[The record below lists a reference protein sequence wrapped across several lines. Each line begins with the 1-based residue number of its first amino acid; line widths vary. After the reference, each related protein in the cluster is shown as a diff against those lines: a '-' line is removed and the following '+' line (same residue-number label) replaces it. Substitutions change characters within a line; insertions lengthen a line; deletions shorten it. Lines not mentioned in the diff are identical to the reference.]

1 MGWFAEI
8 FDVTLLATI
17 GLIFFVTMVGAYLRT
32 RQVDRCLR
40 SFDGFHV
47 TLERSDGSLI
57 WGVMDLASSGFE
69 LHYRNSVQDTNHIES
84 SYVFY
89 GSEYGDIQ
97 TIYRYADKLTPD
109 EQKRRSADI
118 ERSFHPNIVR
128 RAARTIRHFIA
139 TANESLGEVVGVV
152 AGRLQKPAGRYI
164 DEAGAAQLTT
174 LGESVIGSVGHLH
187 DPLLERYIGQKVVV
201 EIAEGGEVHEHVG
214 IFKDYS
220 AEFIE
225 LLDVQA
231 PHKERLSLA
240 IAVQQGRSD
249 IEVIR
254 KPSLITVANHGMQPL
269 VLDAL
274 RTYEQEELLNVVVDV
289 GERVELH
296 IEPCFEQADL
306 LLRVVR
312 ELDMIVPRTRCL
324 VRHRAEHQKAET
336 LPDIVFDI
344 GVVLT
349 GTSLHR
355 VRKNRLRRQLEENP
369 NAALAAANFG
379 ALLLQDQ
386 KFGEAEQWLCRA
398 LELRYSLPDNG
409 RRTQMLLRELRRR
422 QSKSSH
428 TYGLQ
433 PSHRP
438 LVEETA
444 LSMNGASNGV
454 IDE

>member
-1 MGWFAEI
+1 MAWFAEI

-17 GLIFFVTMVGAYLRT
+17 GLIFFATMVGAYLRT

-40 SFDGFHV
+40 SFDGFHITV
-47 TLERSDGSLI
+47 ERSDGTLI
-57 WGVMDLASSGFE
+57 WGVMELAPSGFE
-69 LHYRNSVQDTNHIES
+69 LHYRNAIQDTNHIES

-89 GSEYGDIQ
+89 ASEYGDIQ
-97 TIYRYADKLTPD
+97 TLYRYADSLTPD
-109 EQKRRSADI
+109 EQKRRSTDI
-118 ERSFHPNIVR
+118 RRSFHPNIFR
-128 RAARTIRHFIA
+128 RVARATRHFIA
-139 TANESLGEVVGVV
+139 TANESLAEVVGVV

-201 EIAEGGEVHEHVG
+201 EIAEGDEVHEHVG

-220 AEFIE
+220 ADFVE

-231 PHKERLSLA
+231 PRKERLNLA
-240 IAVQQGRSD
+240 ITSQQSRHD
-249 IEVIR
+249 VEIVR
-254 KPSLITVANHGMQPL
+254 NQSLITVTNHGVQPL
-269 VLDAL
+269 VLDSL
-274 RTYEQEELLNVVVDV
+274 RAEDREELLNVVVDV
-289 GERVELH
+289 GERVEIH
-296 IEPCFEQADL
+296 IETGFEQADL

-312 ELDMIVPRTRCL
+312 EVDMIVPRTRCL
-324 VRHRAEHQKAET
+324 VRHRAEHNHADK
-336 LPDIVFDI
+336 LPDIIFDI
-344 GVVLT
+344 GIVLT

-355 VRKNRLRRQLEENP
+355 ARKQRLRRQLEANP
-369 NAALAAANFG
+369 VSALAAANLG

-386 KFGEAEQWLCRA
+386 KFVEAERWLCRA

-428 TYGLQ
+428 TYSIH
-433 PSHRP
+433 PPRRAAAD
-438 LVEETA
+438 ETSSVA
-444 LSMNGASNGV
+444 NGAEDG
-454 IDE
+454 